1 MSNKLICP
9 LEFTDNAYSIIS
21 DLILEN
27 TSPETSEIRLRVYIS
42 GGGCS
47 GLIYGMG
54 LDSELNED
62 EDTVYIYKDITVVIP
77 NTDIKYLEGS
87 IVDYITDIGV
97 PGFKVSNPNAVKS
110 CGCGQSFSVEEDSEG
125 KTLTGKCSSCP
136 SLE

>member
-1 MSNKLICP
+1 MTTNCP
-9 LEFTDNAYSIIS
+9 LEFTDTAYDIIAE
-21 DLILEN
+21 LVEQN
-27 TSPETSEIRLRVYIS
+27 TSPDVPEIRLRVYIS

-62 EDTVYIYKDITVVIP
+62 EDSVYVYKDILVVIP
-77 NTDIKYLEGS
+77 NTDIKYLDGS

-97 PGFKVSNPNAVKS
+97 PGFKVSNPKAVKS

-125 KTLTGKCSSCP
+125 KTLTGQCASCP
-136 SLE
+136 SSV